1 MAIRTTMPLGEL
13 LIANEVITQTQ
24 LEEALK
30 HKQTT
35 KSNKYLGEILID
47 LGFTTELQIKKVLE
61 FQYRIPLVDLSEIN
75 IDKEAV
81 TVINEQLARKY
92 NIIPIMRDGNT
103 LTVTMSDPLDYY
115 ALDDIKRVTSLDI
128 RQVMS
133 LKDDISNA
141 IDRYYGSESA
151 ERAVEALQ
159 QEYST
164 LNVDELAQIS
174 ENEVANAPVVK
185 LINSIISHAV
195 KAGASDIHI
204 EPMDK
209 DLRIRFRIDGVLQE
223 VMRSPKSAHSS
234 IITRI
239 KIMSALDIS
248 EKRIP
253 QDGRVEINVDD
264 RPVDL
269 RISLL
274 PTVYGEK
281 TVIRILGLGKNVT
294 YNRAM
299 IGFSQKNMELF
310 DKIIKSPHGI
320 ILVSGP
326 TGSGKSTTLYTVLT
340 ELNDV
345 ATNVIT
351 VEDPVEYKLSG
362 INQVQVN
369 AKAGLTFASG
379 LRSILRQDP
388 DIIMIGEIRD
398 SETAEIAMRAA
409 ITGHLVL
416 STIHTNDAPSS
427 ISRLIDMG
435 IQPYLVATS
444 VVGII
449 AQRLVR
455 KICTKCKQEYLP
467 DHTEMMMLKLREP
480 RKLYKGAGC
489 PACNFTGYSGRTAIH
504 EVLPITKEVKD
515 LIEKRATDEHI
526 RQIAARLGTMSLR
539 ESATLLVYDGIT
551 TTAEL
556 TKVTYSLD

>member
-1 MAIRTTMPLGEL
+1 MAIRTNMPLGEL
-13 LIANEVITQTQ
+13 LVANEVITPAQ
-24 LEEALK
+24 LDEALK

-35 KSNKYLGEILID
+35 KSTKYIGEILIE
-47 LGFTTELQIKKVLE
+47 LGFTTELQIKKALE
-61 FQYRIPLVDLSEIN
+61 FQYRIPLVDLSEIS

-81 TVINEQLARKY
+81 STINEQLARKY
-92 NIIPIMRDGNT
+92 TIIPILRDGNT

-133 LKDDISNA
+133 LKDDIINA
-141 IDRYYGSESA
+141 IDRYYGSEGA
-151 ERAVEALQ
+151 ERAVEALK

-164 LNVDELAQIS
+164 INVDELALLS

-185 LINSIISHAV
+185 LLNSLISHAIR
-195 KAGASDIHI
+195 AGASDIHI

-209 DLRIRFRIDGVLQE
+209 DLRIRFRVDGVLQE

-234 IITRI
+234 ITTRI
-239 KIMSALDIS
+239 KIMSALDIA
-248 EKRIP
+248 EKRLP
-253 QDGRVEINVDD
+253 QDGRVEMNVDD

-269 RISLL
+269 RISIL

-281 TVIRILGLGKNVT
+281 TVIRILGLGKNIT
-294 YNRAM
+294 YTRSM
-299 IGFSQKNMELF
+299 IGFTEKNMALF
-310 DKIIKSPHGI
+310 DKIVKSPHGI

-340 ELNDV
+340 ELNEI
-345 ATNVIT
+345 TSNIIT
-351 VEDPVEYKLSG
+351 VEDPVEYKLAG

-369 AKAGLTFASG
+369 MKAGLTFASG

-398 SETAEIAMRAA
+398 AETAEIAIRAA

-427 ISRLIDMG
+427 IARLIDMG
-435 IQPYLVATS
+435 IQPYLVSTS
-444 VVGII
+444 VVGIV

-455 KICTKCKQEYLP
+455 KICTKCKQEYTP
-467 DHTEMMMLKLREP
+467 DHSELMMLKLREP
-480 RKLYKGAGC
+480 RKLYRGAGC
-489 PACNFTGYSGRTAIH
+489 PTCNFTGYSGRTAIH
-504 EVLPITKEVKD
+504 EVIPVSKEIKD
-515 LIEKRATDEHI
+515 LIEKRATSEQI
-526 RQIAARLGTMSLR
+526 RQISARHGTISLR
-539 ESATLLVYDGIT
+539 ESAMLLVLDGIT
-551 TTAEL
+551 TTTEL
-556 TKVTYSLD
+556 LKVTYSLD